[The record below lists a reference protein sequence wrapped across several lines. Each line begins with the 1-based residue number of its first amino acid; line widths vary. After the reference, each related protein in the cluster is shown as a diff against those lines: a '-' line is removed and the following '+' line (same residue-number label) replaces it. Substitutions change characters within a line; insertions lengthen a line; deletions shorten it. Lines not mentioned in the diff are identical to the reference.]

1 MNKNITFEK
10 LEPYVYVTK
19 LAGFEH
25 SEFIQPNATKKPK
38 LETDI
43 PMVQGKNIRDGVF
56 VEKYDWYISRNISD
70 SLPRSVLN
78 KKCILIPY
86 VGSNLGEVGIF
97 PNKYRCHLASN
108 IAKLE
113 LINDKF
119 DLEYLM
125 YYFQSPI
132 GQSYLFKD
140 KQGSSQPNITME
152 SIRNS
157 KVIIKPI
164 IEQKKIAKILS
175 KISRKIENNNAI
187 NNNLQE
193 LMNTFYDYYFIKQTQ
208 NNVSNCSKL
217 LCKDILEVKTGKEDA
232 NFGNSNG
239 KYKFFTCSKETI
251 NCDKPAFSGQS
262 ILIAGNGDFNV
273 KHYNGEFNAYQRT
286 YVLIPSDS
294 LYYGTLYMSALKLV
308 QKFRKAS
315 SGSIVKFI
323 SKSDVENIE
332 IIIPNNHNLLLSLN
346 KYLDYIEK
354 NEKENERLIKIR
366 NFIVPLLMNGQATI
380 DE

>member
-1 MNKNITFEK
+1 M
-10 LEPYVYVTK
+10 
-19 LAGFEH
+19 
-25 SEFIQPNATKKPK
+25 
-38 LETDI
+38 
-43 PMVQGKNIRDGVF
+43 
-56 VEKYDWYISRNISD
+56 
-70 SLPRSVLN
+70 
-78 KKCILIPY
+78 KKCRLGDVATVYLSNVDKKSKENQKEVVLCNY
-86 VGSNLGEVGIF
+86 VDVYKNW
-97 PNKYRCHLASN
+97 A
-108 IAKLE
+108 
-113 LINDKF
+113 
-119 DLEYLM
+119 
-125 YYFQSPI
+125 
-132 GQSYLFKD
+132 
-140 KQGSSQPNITME
+140 IT
-152 SIRNS
+152 N
-157 KVIIKPI
+157 
-164 IEQKKIAKILS
+164 KIAKDFMVSTASDSEIEKFTLRKGNVALTKDSETRDDIGISTYIADDINNMILGYHNALIIPNEKLLDGKYLNAYLHS
-175 KISRKIENNNAI
+175 QTAKRYFELNASGSGQRYTLTIDSILDLIVYMPELDEQRRIGNIFSSIDKKIENNNAI

-232 NFGNSNG
+232 SFGNSNG

-366 NFIVPLLMNGQATI
+366 NFILPLLMNGQATI

>member
-1 MNKNITFEK
+1 M
-10 LEPYVYVTK
+10 
-19 LAGFEH
+19 
-25 SEFIQPNATKKPK
+25 
-38 LETDI
+38 
-43 PMVQGKNIRDGVF
+43 
-56 VEKYDWYISRNISD
+56 
-70 SLPRSVLN
+70 
-78 KKCILIPY
+78 KKCRLGDVATVYLSNVDKKSKENQKEVVLCNY
-86 VGSNLGEVGIF
+86 VDVYKNW
-97 PNKYRCHLASN
+97 A
-108 IAKLE
+108 
-113 LINDKF
+113 
-119 DLEYLM
+119 
-125 YYFQSPI
+125 
-132 GQSYLFKD
+132 
-140 KQGSSQPNITME
+140 IT
-152 SIRNS
+152 N
-157 KVIIKPI
+157 
-164 IEQKKIAKILS
+164 KIAKDFMVSTASDSEIEKFTLRKGNVALTKDSETRDDIGISTYIADDINNMILGYHNALIIPNEKLLDGKYLNAYLHS
-175 KISRKIENNNAI
+175 QTAKRYFELNASGSGQRYTLTIDSILDLIVYMPELDEQRRIGNIFSSIDKKIENNNAI

-193 LMNTFYDYYFIKQTQ
+193 LMNTFYDYYFIKQAQ

-308 QKFRKAS
+308 QKFKKAS

-366 NFIVPLLMNGQATI
+366 NFILPLLMNGQAII

>member
-1 MNKNITFEK
+1 M
-10 LEPYVYVTK
+10 
-19 LAGFEH
+19 
-25 SEFIQPNATKKPK
+25 
-38 LETDI
+38 
-43 PMVQGKNIRDGVF
+43 
-56 VEKYDWYISRNISD
+56 
-70 SLPRSVLN
+70 
-78 KKCILIPY
+78 KKCRLGDVATVYLSNVDKKSKENQKEVVLCNY
-86 VGSNLGEVGIF
+86 VDVYKNW
-97 PNKYRCHLASN
+97 A
-108 IAKLE
+108 
-113 LINDKF
+113 
-119 DLEYLM
+119 
-125 YYFQSPI
+125 
-132 GQSYLFKD
+132 
-140 KQGSSQPNITME
+140 IT
-152 SIRNS
+152 N
-157 KVIIKPI
+157 
-164 IEQKKIAKILS
+164 KIAKDFMVSTASDSEIEKFTLRKGNVALTKDSETRDDIGISTYIADDINNMILGYHNALIIPNEKLLDGKYLNAYLHS
-175 KISRKIENNNAI
+175 QTAKRYFELNASGSGQRYTLTIDSILDLIVYMPELDEQRRIGNIFSSIDKKIENNNAI

-366 NFIVPLLMNGQATI
+366 NFILPLLMNGQATI